1 MVLRRAGASCCHGP
15 GGVAQPRK
23 GVLEGRKLIR
33 DPADISPADV
43 TGLIEEST
51 VLDAA

>member
-1 MVLRRAGASCCHGP
+1 MTCCHDP

-23 GVLEGRKLIR
+23 GVLEGCKLIR

-43 TGLIEEST
+43 TGLIGGST